1 MCGRYGRR
9 ADKQRIAEWFHT
21 HNTDVFNDEYY
32 EINSTRL
39 APSYNISPESIQPIV
54 RLDRDT
60 GERVLAL
67 TKWGLVPYWSKTPKA
82 NFSSIN
88 ARSDKLESSGAWRE
102 PWKHRRC
109 LIPANFFFEWE
120 PLTKE
125 EEKKKLSKPW
135 AVSLANDGL
144 FAFGGIWDRWKGP
157 GKDTTEII
165 VESFTIITTDPNE
178 VLEPFH
184 NRCPLLIE
192 PKDYERWLAPS
203 EPSHLPIDLVRTYPA
218 EGMKAWRVAKLQGD
232 DPNLLEP
239 VSDSSNAAETT
250 SQSSASQVAFPF
262 AENP

>member
-9 ADKQRIAEWFHT
+9 ADKQRITEWFHT

-32 EINSTRL
+32 EINNTRL
-39 APSYNISPESIQPIV
+39 APSYNIAPESIQPVV

-67 TKWGLVPYWSKTPKA
+67 MKWGLVPYWSKTPKA

-135 AVSLANDGL
+135 AVSLADDGL
-144 FAFGGIWDRWKGP
+144 FAFGGIWDRWKGLDE
-157 GKDTTEII
+157 KKSEIV
-165 VESFTIITTDPNE
+165 VESLVSSPQIRTKFWSPSTT
-178 VLEPFH
+178 V
-184 NRCPLLIE
+184 
-192 PKDYERWLAPS
+192 
-203 EPSHLPIDLVRTYPA
+203 VR
-218 EGMKAWRVAKLQGD
+218 
-232 DPNLLEP
+232 
-239 VSDSSNAAETT
+239 SSSNRSIMSDGSRRSNRRIFRSISFEHIPRTG
-250 SQSSASQVAFPF
+250 
-262 AENP
+262 

>member
-39 APSYNISPESIQPIV
+39 APSYNIAPESIQPVV

-67 TKWGLVPYWSKTPKA
+67 MKWGLVPYWSRTPKA

-102 PWKHRRC
+102 PWRHRRC
-109 LIPANFFFEWE
+109 LIPADVFYEWE

-125 EEKKKLSKPW
+125 ESKKKLSKPW
-135 AVSLANDGL
+135 AVSLQDDRL
-144 FAFGGIWDRWKGP
+144 FAFGGIWDRWKARGE
-157 GKDTTEII
+157 DRNEII
-165 VESFTIITTDPNE
+165 IESFSIVTTDPNE

-184 NRCPLLIE
+184 NRCPLIIE
-192 PKDYERWLAPS
+192 PKDWARWLAPA
-203 EPSHLPIDLVRTYPA
+203 EPSNLPIDLVRTPPS
-218 EGMKAWRVAKLQGD
+218 EVMKAWRVPKLLGDGPHLLDPATPSQAAPPHSESQGA
-232 DPNLLEP
+232 L
-239 VSDSSNAAETT
+239 
-250 SQSSASQVAFPF
+250 PF
-262 AENP
+262 AEDP

>member
-54 RLDRDT
+54 RLDRET

-109 LIPANFFFEWE
+109 LIPANFF
-120 PLTKE
+120 
-125 EEKKKLSKPW
+125 
-135 AVSLANDGL
+135 
-144 FAFGGIWDRWKGP
+144 
-157 GKDTTEII
+157 
-165 VESFTIITTDPNE
+165 
-178 VLEPFH
+178 
-184 NRCPLLIE
+184 
-192 PKDYERWLAPS
+192 
-203 EPSHLPIDLVRTYPA
+203 
-218 EGMKAWRVAKLQGD
+218 
-232 DPNLLEP
+232 
-239 VSDSSNAAETT
+239 SNG
-250 SQSSASQVAFPF
+250 
-262 AENP
+262 NH